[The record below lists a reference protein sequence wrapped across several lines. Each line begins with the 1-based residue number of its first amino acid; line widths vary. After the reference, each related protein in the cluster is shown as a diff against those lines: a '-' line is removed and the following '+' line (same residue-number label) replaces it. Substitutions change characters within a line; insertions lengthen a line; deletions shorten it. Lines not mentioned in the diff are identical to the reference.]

1 MFKLGIFT
9 KEQSVVSAENS
20 ISEVQIDIAKYLNH
34 RSVNVFTEKMEKLG
48 NTSLGFDFT
57 SYEETVK

>member
-9 KEQSVVSAENS
+9 KEQGVVSAENS
-20 ISEVQIDIAKYLNH
+20 ISEVQIDIAKNLNH
-34 RSVNVFTEKMEKLG
+34 RSVNAFTEKMEKLG